1 MKNTVLKKYMA
12 QSLHIGLCWPF
23 ANLPLGICAIYFV
36 LLEAS
41 QEAESTAQGA
51 ANGPP
56 AFEVGTGR
64 TMVMFVGKFFF
75 SRLVRKNGSFVF
87 FEERVN

>member
-1 MKNTVLKKYMA
+1 M
-12 QSLHIGLCWPF
+12 
-23 ANLPLGICAIYFV
+23 
-36 LLEAS
+36 LEAS

-51 ANGPP
+51 PNGPP

-64 TMVMFVGKFFF
+64 TMVMFVGKFLFF
-75 SRLVRKNGSFVF
+75 FPVGEEKMVPFF